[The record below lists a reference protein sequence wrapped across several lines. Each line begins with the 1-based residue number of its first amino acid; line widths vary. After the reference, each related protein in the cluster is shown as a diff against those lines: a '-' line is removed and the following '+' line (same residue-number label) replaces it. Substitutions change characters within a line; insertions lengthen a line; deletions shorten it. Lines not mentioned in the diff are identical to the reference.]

1 MDRNRR
7 VGQAGRLEKMI
18 DINKC
23 PALDPEYED
32 PDGCA
37 ACKWETWQCRDAALA
52 EVVRLRRV
60 VEDMLDSERP

>member
-1 MDRNRR
+1 
-7 VGQAGRLEKMI
+7 MI